1 MPPAD
6 QNETLAVL
14 NTRLGALHEDVGEM
28 KTVLR
33 SLTEAINRLALIEQQ
48 QQQTAAAIERA
59 FKTIEKVEI
68 RCETAE
74 KRIGAIEQQ
83 MTNVTRTS
91 SWVDKAVWAAG
102 AAAVAFVAA
111 KAGLI
116 GG

>member
-59 FKTIEKVEI
+59 FKTIEKVEA
-68 RCETAE
+68 RLVAVEL
-74 KRIGAIEQQ
+74 Q
-83 MTNVTRTS
+83 MQNVARTS
-91 SWVDKAVWAAG
+91 SWVDKAVWAAV

>member
-1 MPPAD
+1 MPTE
-6 QNETLAVL
+6 QETLAVL
-14 NTRLGALHEDVGEM
+14 NTRLGALHDDVGEM
-28 KTVLR
+28 KTVLNR
-33 SLTEAINRLALIEQQ
+33 LTDAITKLALIEQQ
-48 QQQTAAAIERA
+48 QAQTAGAIERA
-59 FKTIEKVEI
+59 FKTIEKVEA
-68 RCETAE
+68 RLVAVEL
-74 KRIGAIEQQ
+74 Q